1 VHYHTIAGVIS
12 TTSTNFERW
21 LAGDRCDPGDGVVP
35 YKSAH
40 LDNVDSELVVPAD
53 HFHVHHHPLAVQEVR
68 RILLEH
74 YQEYVR
80 QKDGRQELQLTS
92 DGAQN

>member
-1 VHYHTIAGVIS
+1 
-12 TTSTNFERW
+12 
-21 LAGDRCDPGDGVVP
+21 
-35 YKSAH
+35 
-40 LDNVDSELVVPAD
+40 
-53 HFHVHHHPLAVQEVR
+53 VQEVR

-92 DGAQN
+92 EGARN